1 MLYIGNLYVKY
12 RGSIMKMLL
21 SGNEAVARG
30 AWEAGVTIA
39 SAYPGTPSTEILEVI
54 GMLCRDDIYSEW
66 SPNEKVAFE
75 VAIGGSIAGARSLV
89 CMKHV
94 GLNVAADPFMT
105 FAYTGVKGGFVVVS
119 ADDPGMHSSQ
129 NEQDNRYY
137 AKFGII
143 PMLEPADSQ
152 ESKDLLIEA
161 YDISEMFDTPVLF
174 RMVTRISHSKCVV
187 EMGERKDHLPEG
199 FTKDIQKYVMV
210 PGHARM
216 RRKIVLERLERLKE
230 FAETTPLNRWEE
242 GRKDIG
248 IITGGISY
256 EYSKEVIPDASYL
269 KLGMSYP
276 LPEKKIRDFANSVD
290 RLFIVE
296 ELEPFLEEQIK
307 AMGIDCD
314 GRKYFTNFGELS
326 PGEVSK
332 GFVKAGILTDE
343 IKTTIAPAED
353 MFPRPPVL
361 CPGCPHRGVFTA
373 LKKLKVPVTGDIG
386 CYTLGALSPLNVMD
400 SCVCMG
406 ASVGNAI
413 GMAKVGKETK
423 GVVAAIGDGTF
434 LHSGITGLLDA
445 VYNKANV
452 VVLILDNR
460 ITAMTGG
467 QHHPGTGQTLMGE
480 ESYKVDFIAL
490 CKALGVKDIHEVDAY
505 DVDVCKKT
513 LQSALDFDGP
523 SVVLTARPC
532 VLMPGKI
539 KETPYIVL
547 ADECNGCKLCFK
559 IGCPA
564 IAASKEKTEKGHPK
578 AIIDQEHCT
587 GCTICA
593 QVCPMD
599 CIVQTNSPVVVKGA
613 RV

>member
-1 MLYIGNLYVKY
+1 
-12 RGSIMKMLL
+12 MKMLL

-39 SAYPGTPSTEILEVI
+39 TAYPGTPSTEILEVI
-54 GMLCRDDIYSEW
+54 GTVCRDDIYSEW

-75 VAIGGSIAGARSLV
+75 VAIGGSLAGARALV

-119 ADDPGMHSSQ
+119 ADDPSMHSSQ

-143 PMLEPADSQ
+143 PMLEPSDSQ

-161 YDISEMFDTPVLF
+161 YKISEMFDTPVLF
-174 RMVTRISHSKCVV
+174 RMVTRISHSKGVV
-187 EMGERKDHLPEG
+187 ELGERDQHIPLG
-199 FTKDIQKYVMV
+199 FEKNIKKYVMV

-216 RRKIVLERLERLKE
+216 RRKIVIERLEQLRQ
-230 FAETTPLNRWEE
+230 FAETTPLNRIEE

-248 IITGGISY
+248 IITSGISY
-256 EYSKEVIPDASYL
+256 EYAKEVMPDASFL
-269 KLGMSYP
+269 KLGLSYP
-276 LPEKKIRDFANSVD
+276 LPRKMISDFAKSVD
-290 RLFIVE
+290 RLFVVE

-307 AMGIDCD
+307 AMGIECE
-314 GRKYFTNFGELS
+314 GKKYFTNYGELS
-326 PGEVSK
+326 PTEVQK
-332 GFVKAGILTDE
+332 GFVKAGVLKQESKVGI
-343 IKTTIAPAED
+343 PAEQL
-353 MFPRPPVL
+353 FPRPPVL

-386 CYTLGALSPLNVMD
+386 CYTLAALSPLEVMD
-400 SCVCMG
+400 SCICMG
-406 ASVGNAI
+406 ASIGNAI
-413 GMAKVGKETK
+413 GMAKVGKEK
-423 GVVAAIGDGTF
+423 NGVVAAIGDSTF

-452 VVLILDNR
+452 VVIILDNR

-467 QHHPGTGQTLMGE
+467 QNHPGTGKTLMGE
-480 ESYKVDFIAL
+480 ETFMVDFVEL
-490 CKALGVKDIHEVDAY
+490 SKVLGVKDIHTVDAY
-505 DVDVCKKT
+505 DLDQTRK
-513 LQSALDFDGP
+513 ALKAALEYDGP
-523 SVVLTARPC
+523 SVVITDRPC
-532 VLMPGKI
+532 VLMPHKV
-539 KETPYIVL
+539 KEPPYVVL

-578 AIIDQEHCT
+578 AVIDQELCT
-587 GCTICA
+587 GCKICA

-599 CIVQTNSPVVVKGA
+599 CIVLAGSEAVKKGA